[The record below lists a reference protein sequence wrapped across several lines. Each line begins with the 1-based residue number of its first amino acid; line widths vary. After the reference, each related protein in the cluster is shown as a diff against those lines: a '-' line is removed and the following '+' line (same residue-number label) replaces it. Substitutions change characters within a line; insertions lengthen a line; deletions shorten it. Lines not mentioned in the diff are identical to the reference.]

1 MVEDRKRAIVETL
14 TALDARMKEVQA
26 NSVSVEEAIYQKLE
40 EVLFQL
46 HDETARKVAV
56 LLSEDME
63 LRRQLEFLNW
73 SDSFVTVLEVRVGFG
88 GDLGER
94 SCGKSE
100 RVGVCALTLPEVWHV
115 RVSAHTAVLYALLIC
130 LYPWCLLSR

>member
-1 MVEDRKRAIVETL
+1 MTP
-14 TALDARMKEVQA
+14 
-26 NSVSVEEAIYQKLE
+26 SS
-40 EVLFQL
+40 
-46 HDETARKVAV
+46 
-56 LLSEDME
+56 LSSRSE
-63 LRRQLEFLNW
+63 
-73 SDSFVTVLEVRVGFG
+73 SGFG

-130 LYPWCLLSR
+130 FLPLVLVVKVKGVVKLGEMSSMMVEGSCLMSPY